1 VRYPLWYELRAVRAL
16 VRRER
21 TSSLLALGFFEYLTP
36 QRLADASRD
45 ARLGAWRRHRVR
57 YPLWYE
63 LRAVRALVRRER
75 TPSRFDLW
83 ESVAT

>member
-1 VRYPLWYELRAVRAL
+1 MTLSRTVMEHVLREKEGVL
-16 VRRER
+16 V
-21 TSSLLALGFFEYLTP
+21 S
-36 QRLADASRD
+36 DASRD

-57 YPLWYE
+57 YPLWYV
-63 LRAVRALVRRER
+63 LRAVRALVRGER